1 MSGIQHLQHTSV
13 PIAPDGQAAARGFY
27 GQALG
32 LTEISPP
39 RELRALS
46 LVWFSAGKD
55 GQELHCFA
63 DERPISATSGQH
75 LCFEVDDLDVFRHR
89 LEAHGVP
96 IEEAEAIRNRPRCFV
111 RDPFGNLLELTQ
123 IDGPYDPDPARAV

>member
-1 MSGIQHLQHTSV
+1 MSGIRRLQHTSV
-13 PIAPDGQAAARGFY
+13 PIAPAGHATARGFY
-27 GQALG
+27 GEALG

-46 LVWFSAGKD
+46 LVWFSAGND

-63 DERPISATSGQH
+63 EERPFSATSGQH
-75 LCFEVDDLDVFRHR
+75 LCLEVDDLDAFRHR
-89 LEAHGVP
+89 LESHGVP

-123 IDGPYDPDPARAV
+123 IDGPYDPDLARAV

>member
-1 MSGIQHLQHTSV
+1 MSGIQRLQHTSV
-13 PIAPDGQAAARGFY
+13 PIAPDGHGAARGFY

-46 LVWFSAGKD
+46 LVWFSAGTD

-63 DERPISATSGQH
+63 DKRPISATSGQH
-75 LCFEVDDLDVFRHR
+75 LCLEVDDLDAFRRR

-96 IEEAEAIRNRPRCFV
+96 MEEAAAIRNRPRCFV

-123 IDGPYDPDPARAV
+123 IDGPYDPDPDRAV